1 MKFSLRHRLI
11 FVHLFMLLTVTVAG
25 GLIISYQLE
34 NYYEDR
40 LFRQL
45 KTHVDEVEYLLA
57 SGAFGTSSL
66 AASYELLVDYAQTVN
81 ARLTLIDAR
90 GVVVFESGVTM
101 DSLRFVENHGS
112 RPEVEMAAREGIGGA
127 RRLSATVKKRLF
139 YAAKKVSP
147 RHRGAGL
154 LRGVEFVRL
163 GVRLEEVETVL
174 RDLRWKIFGGA
185 GLALV
190 LIALVS
196 YWTSS
201 KLTTPLQ
208 KLARV
213 AESVKKGDMDAR
225 FTPESEDE
233 IGELSEL
240 LNDMLAKLRDD
251 VKQMRKLQTMRSQ
264 FLGNVSHE
272 LGTPVFAVQGY
283 LETLLDD
290 KVKDEK
296 TQKAFIEKAFRQ
308 TQRLNNL
315 LTDLID
321 ISRIE
326 TGEMKMSIR
335 YFELNDW
342 LSKQVAELQPTAQ
355 HNGIALTF
363 LPAHA
368 GVNVLGDRERLAQV
382 ITNLVENA
390 VKYNLPG
397 GRVEV
402 GYKDF
407 MDEVEVFVSDTGR
420 GIPEEHLNRIFERFY
435 RVDKERS
442 RSVGGTGLGLA
453 IVKHIVEAHD
463 SHVHVHS
470 RVGKGST
477 FSFRLRKMSEGQFAP
492 ARNPAPA

>member
-1 MKFSLRHRLI
+1 MKTSLRHRLI
-11 FVHLFMLLTVTVAG
+11 FVHLLMLLVVTIAG
-25 GLIISYQLE
+25 GFIISYQLE
-34 NYYEDR
+34 NYYESR
-40 LFRQL
+40 LFHQL

-57 SGAFGTSSL
+57 VGAFGTNSL
-66 AASYELLVDYAQTVN
+66 AASYNLLVDYAETVN
-81 ARLTLIDAR
+81 ARLTLIDSL
-90 GVVVFESGVTM
+90 GVVVFESGVKM

-127 RRLSATVKKRLF
+127 RRLSATVKRRLF

-147 RHRGAGL
+147 RYREAHL
-154 LRGVEFVRL
+154 LKGVEFVRL
-163 GVRLEEVETVL
+163 GVRLEEVEAVL
-174 RDLRWKIFGGA
+174 RDLRWKIFGGG
-185 GLALV
+185 GLALL

-196 YWTSS
+196 YWASS

-208 KLARV
+208 RLARV
-213 AESVKKGDMDAR
+213 AESVKKGDMESH
-225 FTPESEDE
+225 FEPESRDE

-272 LGTPVFAVQGY
+272 LSTPIFAVQGY

-296 TQKAFIEKAFRQ
+296 LQKSFIEKAYRQ
-308 TQRLNNL
+308 TKRLNNL

-326 TGEMKMSIR
+326 TGDMKMSMR
-335 YFELNDW
+335 YFEIQEW
-342 LSKQVAELQPTAQ
+342 LTKQITELQATAQ
-355 HNGIALTF
+355 QNDITLEL
-363 LPAHA
+363 LPSNTP
-368 GVNVLGDRERLAQV
+368 VNVLGDRERLAQV

-390 VKYNLPG
+390 IKYNVAG
-397 GRVEV
+397 GRVQV
-402 GYKDF
+402 GLKDF
-407 MDEVEVFVSDTGR
+407 VDEVEIFVSDTGR
-420 GIPEEHLNRIFERFY
+420 GIPEEHLGRIFERFY
-435 RVDKERS
+435 RVDRERS
-442 RSVGGTGLGLA
+442 RAVGGTGLGLA

-470 RVGKGST
+470 HLGKGST
-477 FSFRLRKMSEGQFAP
+477 FSFRLKKMSESHLVQIQ
-492 ARNPAPA
+492 NQMMD

>member
-1 MKFSLRHRLI
+1 MKTSLRHRLI
-11 FVHLFMLLTVTVAG
+11 LVHLFMLLTVTIAG
-25 GLIISYQLE
+25 GFITSYQLE
-34 NYYEDR
+34 KYYEER
-40 LFRQL
+40 LFQQL
-45 KTHVDEVEYLLA
+45 QTQLDEIEYLLA
-57 SGAFGTSSL
+57 SSAFNTQSLSSAYPL
-66 AASYELLVDYAQTVN
+66 LTGYARAAR
-81 ARLTLIDAR
+81 ARLTLIDAA
-90 GVVVFESGVTM
+90 GTVVFESEVPQ
-101 DSLRFVENHGS
+101 DSLRFLENHLM
-112 RPEVEMAAREGIGGA
+112 RPEVQAAALGGVGGD
-127 RRLSATVKKRLF
+127 RRLSTTVKIRLF
-139 YAAKKVSP
+139 YAAKKISP
-147 RHRGAGL
+147 RFEDKAL
-154 LRGVEFVRL
+154 LKGVTFVRL
-163 GVRLEEVETVL
+163 GLPLEEVEAVL
-174 RDLRWKIFGGA
+174 HDLRWKIFGG
-185 GLALV
+185 GG
-190 LIALVS
+190 IALLMIAFVS
-196 YWTSS
+196 YWVSS
-201 KLTTPLQ
+201 RLTTPLQ

-213 AESVKKGDMDAR
+213 AEAVKKGDM
-225 FTPESEDE
+225 ESHFEAGSQDE
-233 IGELSEL
+233 IGKLAEL

-272 LGTPVFAVQGY
+272 LGTPIFAVQGY

-342 LSKQVAELQPTAQ
+342 LAKQIAELQPTAQ
-355 HNGIALTF
+355 YNGITLV
-363 LPAHA
+363 LPVSGAR
-368 GVNVLGDRERLAQV
+368 VNVLGDRERLAQV

-402 GYKDF
+402 GFKDF
-407 MDEVEVFVSDTGR
+407 MDEVEIFVSDTGR

-477 FSFRLRKMSEGQFAP
+477 FSFRLRKMSEGSFAP
-492 ARNPAPA
+492 ARSPAAA

>member
-1 MKFSLRHRLI
+1 MKTSLRHRLI
-11 FVHLFMLLTVTVAG
+11 FVHLLMLLVVTIAG

-57 SGAFGTSSL
+57 AGAFGTSSL
-66 AASYELLVDYAQTVN
+66 AASYDLLVDYAQTVN
-81 ARLTLIDAR
+81 ARLTLIDAL

-101 DSLRFVENHGS
+101 DSLRFVENHGA

-139 YAAKKVSP
+139 YAAKKVGP
-147 RHRGAGL
+147 RYRDANL
-154 LRGVEFVRL
+154 LKGVEFVRL
-163 GVRLEEVETVL
+163 GVRLEEVEAVL
-174 RDLRWKIFGGA
+174 RDLRWKIFGGG

-190 LIALVS
+190 LIAFVS

-208 KLARV
+208 RLARV
-213 AESVKKGDMDAR
+213 AESVKKGDMEAR
-225 FTPESEDE
+225 FTPESKDE

-240 LNDMLAKLRDD
+240 LNDMLAKLRED
-251 VKQMRKLQTMRSQ
+251 VRQMRKLQTMRSQ

-272 LGTPVFAVQGY
+272 LGTPIFAVQGY
-283 LETLLDD
+283 LETLLDG

-296 TQKAFIEKAFRQ
+296 LQKSFIEKAYRQ

-326 TGEMKMSIR
+326 TGDMKMSIR
-335 YFELNDW
+335 YFELEEW
-342 LSKQVAELQPTAQ
+342 LAKQISDLQATAQ
-355 HNGIALTF
+355 HHGITVNLV
-363 LPAHA
+363 LQHA
-368 GVNVLGDRERLAQV
+368 PLNVLGDRERLAQV
-382 ITNLVENA
+382 LTNLVENA
-390 VKYNLPG
+390 IKYNNPNG
-397 GRVEV
+397 KVEV

-407 MDEVEVFVSDTGR
+407 VEEVEIYVSDTGR
-420 GIPEEHLNRIFERFY
+420 GIPEEHLGRIFERFY

-442 RSVGGTGLGLA
+442 RAVGGTGLGLA
-453 IVKHIVEAHD
+453 IVKHIIEAHE
-463 SHVHVHS
+463 SHVHVRS
-470 RVGKGST
+470 QIGKGST
-477 FSFRLRKMSEGQFAP
+477 FSFRLKKMHATSILG
-492 ARNPAPA
+492 

>member
-1 MKFSLRHRLI
+1 MKFSLRRRLI
-11 FVHLFMLLTVTVAG
+11 FAHLFSLLIVTIAG

-34 NYYEDR
+34 NYYEER

-57 SGAFGTSSL
+57 VGAFGANSL
-66 AASYELLVDYAQTVN
+66 AASYTLLVDYAETVN
-81 ARLTLIDAR
+81 ARLTLIDAN
-90 GVVVFESGVTM
+90 GAVVFESGVAM

-112 RPEVEMAAREGIGGA
+112 RPEVLMAAREGIGGA
-127 RRLSATVKKRLF
+127 QRLSATVKKRLF

-147 RHRGAGL
+147 RYRGTGL

-163 GVRLEEVETVL
+163 GVRLEEVEAVL
-174 RDLRWKIFGGA
+174 RDLRWKIFGGGGA
-185 GLALV
+185 ALL

-213 AESVKKGDMDAR
+213 AESVKKGDIEAR
-225 FTPESEDE
+225 FEPESQDE
-233 IGELSEL
+233 IGELAEL
-240 LNDMLAKLRDD
+240 LNDMLVKLRED
-251 VKQMRKLQTMRSQ
+251 VRQMRKLQTMRSQ

-272 LGTPVFAVQGY
+272 LGTPIFAVQGY
-283 LETLLDD
+283 LETLLDE

-296 TQKAFIEKAFRQ
+296 LQKAFIEKAYRQ
-308 TQRLNNL
+308 TRRLNNL

-326 TGEMKMSIR
+326 TGDMKMSIR
-335 YFELNDW
+335 YFELEEW
-342 LSKQVAELQPTAQ
+342 LAKQIAELQPTAQ
-355 HNGIALTF
+355 HHGITLELIWTGT
-363 LPAHA
+363 PVH
-368 GVNVLGDRERLAQV
+368 VLGDRERLTQV
-382 ITNLVENA
+382 LNNLVENA
-390 VKYNLPG
+390 IKYNHAN

-407 MDEVEVFVSDTGR
+407 VEEVEIFVSDTGR
-420 GIPEEHLNRIFERFY
+420 GIPEEHLGRIFERFY

-442 RSVGGTGLGLA
+442 RAVGGTGLGLA
-453 IVKHIVEAHD
+453 IVKHIVEAHE
-463 SHVHVHS
+463 SHVHVRS
-470 RVGKGST
+470 NVGTGST
-477 FSFRLRKMSEGQFAP
+477 FSFRLRKMPDHQSP
-492 ARNPAPA
+492 AVRA